1 MACYLKLFVDVRERY
16 QKLSDAEFGRLI
28 RAALTYKSEGVE
40 VKLQGREELMWDGMK
55 LDIDRDNE
63 RQKSVNDSRAEAG
76 RKGAESRWQKD
87 GKNSKCHL
95 PYSKNSYDKDKEEDK
110 DKDKDKDKN
119 NPSKSP
125 QGDLFVDFAGEDR
138 ELLEALREFEA
149 MRKAIKKPM
158 TGQAKKNLVGK
169 LQRFSE
175 PYHAKQR
182 YMVECLH
189 ESILNDW
196 QSVYELK
203 DFQDSEPDRPPVV
216 MNWVVPNPDSDNWE
230 DLVP

>member
-95 PYSKNSYDKDKEEDK
+95 PYSKNSYDKDKEE
-110 DKDKDKDKN
+110 DKDKDKN

>member
-95 PYSKNSYDKDKEEDK
+95 PYSKNSYDKDKEG
-110 DKDKDKDKN
+110 DKDKDKN

>member
-28 RAALTYKSEGVE
+28 RAALTYKAEGVE

-63 RQKSVNDSRAEAG
+63 RQKSVNESRAEAG

-95 PYSKNSYDKDKEEDK
+95 PYNKNGYDKDKEEDK
-110 DKDKDKDKN
+110 DKN
-119 NPSKSP
+119 IPPKSP
-125 QGDLFVDFAGEDR
+125 KGGVFEDFAGENGD
-138 ELLEALREFEA
+138 LLDALREFET

-158 TGQAKKNLVGK
+158 TVLAKKKLVGK
-169 LQRFSE
+169 LKQFSE

-203 DFQDSEPDRPPVV
+203 AFQDSEPDHSPVE
-216 MNWVVPNPDSDNWE
+216 MHWVVPNPDSDNWE